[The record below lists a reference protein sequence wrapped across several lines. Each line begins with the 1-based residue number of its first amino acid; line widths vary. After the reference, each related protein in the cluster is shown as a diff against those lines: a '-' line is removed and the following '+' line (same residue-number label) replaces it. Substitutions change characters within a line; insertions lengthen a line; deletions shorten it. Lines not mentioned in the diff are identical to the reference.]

1 MMAGIREEAVQ
12 LMFNLEVKQNV
23 PEMTQQQPQQLTY
36 SAPSEQG
43 DAEVQGETEQTEK
56 NPPKQG
62 GQGSAFFR
70 N

>member
-1 MMAGIREEAVQ
+1 
-12 LMFNLEVKQNV
+12 MFNLEVKQNV
-23 PEMTQQQPQQLTY
+23 PDIAQQQPQQLTY

-43 DAEVQGETEQTEK
+43 HAEVQGEAEQGSAN

>member
-1 MMAGIREEAVQ
+1 
-12 LMFNLEVKQNV
+12 MFNLEVKQNV
-23 PEMTQQQPQQLTY
+23 PDMAQQQPQQLTY

-43 DAEVQGETEQTEK
+43 EAEVQVENEK
-56 NPPKQG
+56 SSNNPPKQG